1 MIYMSDHGESL
12 GENGL
17 YLHGAPYIIAPSQQT
32 HVPFV
37 LWQGTEMKA
46 SVDASCVSKRAGEEA
61 SHDNL
66 VHTALGVMAVKTSV
80 YNPNLDVLGACRKTE
95 GKPNS

>member
-12 GENGL
+12 GEHGL
-17 YLHGAPYIIAPSQQT
+17 YLHGAPYIVAPSQQT

-37 LWQGTEMKA
+37 LWQGSALKA
-46 SVDASCVSKRAGEEA
+46 AADQACVSARAAEPA

-66 VHTALGVMAVKTSV
+66 FHTALGVMSVQTSA
-80 YNPNLDVLGACRKTE
+80 YQPKLDVLAACRK
-95 GKPNS
+95 GANS